1 MYDNNIYI
9 YIYICIQYIYIYVY
23 ILYIYIC
30 KYPIYIYIYHIM
42 MVSKNMVELGLL
54 FCPKFEVGPLA
65 LLAGSMWCLVDELVD
80 PGDSPNHED
89 IIGDI
94 ELGYT
99 LW

>member
-1 MYDNNIYI
+1 
-9 YIYICIQYIYIYVY
+9 
-23 ILYIYIC
+23 
-30 KYPIYIYIYHIM
+30 
-42 MVSKNMVELGLL
+42 MVSQNLVELGLL

>member
-1 MYDNNIYI
+1 MYISYI
-9 YIYICIQYIYIYVY
+9 YIF
-23 ILYIYIC
+23 
-30 KYPIYIYIYHIM
+30 
-42 MVSKNMVELGLL
+42 MVSQNLVELGLL